1 VGSASSLKRWG
12 HLLDDLF
19 DKFLFG
25 NVATARLLF
34 EPSSV
39 SFFKLKLP
47 SIVRIRSRINVHTHS
62 RCSML
67 RLPVDVGG
75 WQRDIAEDADNEPRL
90 GRLDQQIKGVFINSR
105 LPITPR
111 VHRSLLPIAATGG
124 SVAGFDAT
132 GVLGVVGA
140 T

>member
-1 VGSASSLKRWG
+1 
-12 HLLDDLF
+12 
-19 DKFLFG
+19 
-25 NVATARLLF
+25 
-34 EPSSV
+34 
-39 SFFKLKLP
+39 
-47 SIVRIRSRINVHTHS
+47 
-62 RCSML
+62 
-67 RLPVDVGG
+67 VDVGG
-75 WQRDIAEDADNEPRL
+75 RQRDISENADNEPRL